1 MSSIEVSLVLLI
13 FIVLLTSNSCKMNA
27 NNDIP
32 ILAVDDCTTPS
43 YVPEKS
49 HHLPT
54 RSELKKITTPLSV
67 VRTNISI
74 LNQ

>member
-1 MSSIEVSLVLLI
+1 
-13 FIVLLTSNSCKMNA
+13 MNA